1 MTKKLNILSIF
12 FVALF
17 LSSSL
22 FVSVGMMSI
31 PQLTLNL
38 EEHGASTA
46 AYPAVDL
53 DKRNSP
59 VSILVYN
66 EFADTVTPQPNN
78 EFRNTMNAIDEVYGG
93 QYRYDNLTSY
103 TQIASTLPNYDV
115 FLIPEQEN
123 VFHENYT
130 DIADT
135 WTGPLND
142 FVVRGGIVI
151 TLDCNGQ
158 TAPSFDGPTMRIL
171 NATGLMSVFTP
182 ADGVGW
188 TNTLVNTSSALAR
201 GVEGSWPAP
210 DGSVNFNTT
219 DAEVIVEHPSGNAVV
234 AHKIIGTGHVVLIG
248 HDFFNRDANS
258 DALLANAIRLHRH
271 VVFDDSH
278 AQEFEITA
286 EYSGLANYF
295 ASNGFAVSTM
305 SDFSEDYLAACDILV
320 LSLGYVPYNA
330 GDIAIIESF
339 VENGGGLFVCSDW
352 GTWGSETDDLIQN
365 FGYVRYDPG
374 MALNDTDDAIIP
386 FYLPFDGENI
396 HNHSINLKVNR
407 VEIWAGAGF
416 NQIPDDADVLIK
428 TDGDGTAD
436 VDNLPIAIAS
446 THGDGRIVVF
456 GDSNALKNDDSDSDG
471 TDNWEDSSNELFF
484 LNTIRWLSASGIEE
498 RVIVFDESH
507 SPNFTLGLSFE
518 ELAHFLT
525 ENGYTIKWMSEF
537 LPGMLDIA
545 DVLFIVDGNINYT
558 AGELAQISSFVS
570 DGGSLYA
577 TGAYGSALLEAAL
590 IAQEFGF
597 GASSVEYLNDTDDTV
612 GPVGYIHYEGTN
624 IENHPITQGISDL
637 EFYLTGTIETPG
649 GSFTPVITTDDD
661 GTSDYLNGDPADG
674 LTIAAT
680 TLFNKGR
687 VFFSAEYVSM
697 TGLSD
702 HDSDGTISLYDA
714 DNCLFYLNAFEWL
727 TEDRAPMVEVL
738 FPNGGE
744 VLNGTE
750 TVTWTAVDFDN
761 DPMVFDVYLSDNNG
775 SGWFALELGL
785 TLFEYEL
792 NTSLYTD
799 GNSYMVRIVT
809 SANGVTGEDQ
819 SDTPFE
825 IDNLP
830 DPTIPPPE
838 DLTLWVLLAIGGVLV
853 LVIVF
858 VLMKR
863 KK

>member
-1 MTKKLNILSIF
+1 
-12 FVALF
+12 
-17 LSSSL
+17 
-22 FVSVGMMSI
+22 MSI

>member
-1 MTKKLNILSIF
+1 MF
-12 FVALF
+12 FVAMF
-17 LSSSL
+17 VSSL
-22 FVSVGMMSI
+22 FVSVGVMTL
-31 PQLTLNL
+31 PQAPQNQENQGSSL
-38 EEHGASTA
+38 A

-59 VSILVYN
+59 VSILVYTQ
-66 EFADTVTPQPNN
+66 FADTTSAAPYN
-78 EFRNTMNAIDEVYGG
+78 EFRNTMDSIEATYGE
-93 QYRYDNLTSY
+93 QLRYDNLTTY
-103 TQIASTLPNYDV
+103 TQLDATLPNYDIL
-115 FLIPEQEN
+115 LIPEQEN
-123 VFHENYT
+123 MFIENLTAIASVWT
-130 DIADT
+130 D
-135 WTGPLND
+135 PLTD
-142 FVVRGGIVI
+142 FVSGGGIVI
-151 TLDCNGQ
+151 ALDCYGSSLL
-158 TAPSFDGPTMRIL
+158 AGPTMKIL
-171 NATGLMSVFTP
+171 NETGLMTVYNPVEGHS
-182 ADGVGW
+182 W
-188 TNTLVNTSSALAR
+188 TNNRVNNSDALAR

-210 DGSVNFNTT
+210 DGSVYFDTT
-219 DAEVIVEHPSGNAVV
+219 DATVVVDDGTHAVV
-234 AHKIIGTGHVVLIG
+234 AHKIIGAGHVVLLG
-248 HDFFNRDANS
+248 FDLWESEANS
-258 DALLANAIRLHRH
+258 DILLANAIRLHRH

-278 AQEFEITA
+278 AQPFEIT
-286 EYSGLANYF
+286 EEFSGLANYF

-320 LSLGYVPYNA
+320 LTLGYVSYSESN
-330 GDIAIIESF
+330 ISIIESF
-339 VENGGGLFVCSDW
+339 VDNGGGLFVCSDW

-365 FGYVRYDPG
+365 FGYVRYDSD
-374 MALNDTDDAIIP
+374 ALNDTDDAIIP
-386 FYLPFDGENI
+386 FYLPFDSENI

-446 THGDGRIVVF
+446 THGEGRIVVF

-471 TDNWEDSSNELFF
+471 TDNWEDSANEIFF
-484 LNTIRWLSASGIEE
+484 LNTIRWLSAAGIEE

-507 SPNFTLGLSFE
+507 SPNFTLGISFE

-545 DVLFIVDGNINYT
+545 DVLFIVDGDINYT
-558 AGELAQISSFVS
+558 AGELAQLSSFVS
-570 DGGSLYA
+570 DGGSLYC

-597 GASSVEYLNDTDDTV
+597 GSSSVEYLNDTDDTV

-624 IENHPITQGISDL
+624 IENHPITQGISEL

-661 GTSDYLNGDPADG
+661 GTSDYLSGGPADG

-697 TGLSD
+697 SGLAD

-714 DNCLFYLNAFEWL
+714 DNCLFYLNVFEWL
-727 TEDRAPMVEVL
+727 TEDRAPTVEVI

-744 VLNGTE
+744 ILNGTE
-750 TVTWTAVDFDN
+750 TVTWTAVDFD
-761 DPMVFDVYLSDNNG
+761 DDAMTYDLYISDNGG
-775 SGWFALELGL
+775 SSWFIGEMDLVAMEYEWNTTLMGDD
-785 TLFEYEL
+785 TLF
-792 NTSLYTD
+792 
-799 GNSYMVRIVT
+799 MVRIVVT
-809 SANGVTGEDQ
+809 ANGVSSEDS
-819 SDTPFE
+819 SDATFE
-825 IDNLP
+825 IDNIEDSVL
-830 DPTIPPPE
+830 PPPD
-838 DLTLWVLLAIGGVLV
+838 DLTLIVLLIAGVFV
-853 LVIVF
+853 VVILF

>member
-103 TQIASTLPNYDV
+103 TQIASKLPNYDV

-123 VFHENYT
+123 VYHENYT
-130 DIADT
+130 DIADA

-201 GVEGSWPAP
+201 GTEGSWPAP

-320 LSLGYVPYNA
+320 LSLGYVPYNT

>member
-1 MTKKLNILSIF
+1 
-12 FVALF
+12 
-17 LSSSL
+17 
-22 FVSVGMMSI
+22 
-31 PQLTLNL
+31 
-38 EEHGASTA
+38 
-46 AYPAVDL
+46 
-53 DKRNSP
+53 
-59 VSILVYN
+59 
-66 EFADTVTPQPNN
+66 
-78 EFRNTMNAIDEVYGG
+78 
-93 QYRYDNLTSY
+93 
-103 TQIASTLPNYDV
+103 
-115 FLIPEQEN
+115 
-123 VFHENYT
+123 
-130 DIADT
+130 
-135 WTGPLND
+135 
-142 FVVRGGIVI
+142 
-151 TLDCNGQ
+151 
-158 TAPSFDGPTMRIL
+158 
-171 NATGLMSVFTP
+171 
-182 ADGVGW
+182 
-188 TNTLVNTSSALAR
+188 
-201 GVEGSWPAP
+201 
-210 DGSVNFNTT
+210 
-219 DAEVIVEHPSGNAVV
+219 
-234 AHKIIGTGHVVLIG
+234 
-248 HDFFNRDANS
+248 
-258 DALLANAIRLHRH
+258 
-271 VVFDDSH
+271 
-278 AQEFEITA
+278 
-286 EYSGLANYF
+286 
-295 ASNGFAVSTM
+295 
-305 SDFSEDYLAACDILV
+305 
-320 LSLGYVPYNA
+320 
-330 GDIAIIESF
+330 
-339 VENGGGLFVCSDW
+339 
-352 GTWGSETDDLIQN
+352 
-365 FGYVRYDPG
+365 

-545 DVLFIVDGNINYT
+545 DVLFIVDGNIKYT

>member
-1 MTKKLNILSIF
+1 MTKKHGILSIL

-17 LSSSL
+17 ISSAL
-22 FVSVGMMSI
+22 LVSVGMMSM
-31 PQLTLNL
+31 PQGTLNQ
-38 EEHGASTA
+38 ENQGASPA
-46 AYPAVDL
+46 EYPAVDL

-59 VSILVYN
+59 VEILVYT
-66 EFADTVTPQPNN
+66 EFADTTTAMPNN
-78 EFRNTMNAIDEVYGG
+78 EFRNTMNAIDDVYGEK
-93 QYRYDNLTSY
+93 YRYDNLTTY
-103 TQIASTLPNYDV
+103 TQLESSLPNYDV

-123 VFHENYT
+123 IYHENYT
-130 DIADT
+130 DIADA
-135 WTGPLND
+135 WTGPLNE
-142 FVVRGGIVI
+142 FVTAGGIVI
-151 TLDCNGQ
+151 VLDCNGQ
-158 TAPSFDGPTMRIL
+158 TAPLFDGPTMRIL

-201 GVEGSWPAP
+201 TVEGSWPAP

-219 DAEVIVEHPSGNAVV
+219 DAEVIVEDASGNAVV

-248 HDFFNRDANS
+248 HDFFNRDGNS

-286 EYSGLANYF
+286 ELSGLANYF

-320 LSLGYVPYNA
+320 LTLGFVPYNT

-352 GTWGSETDDLIQN
+352 GSWGSETDDLIQN

-471 TDNWEDSSNELFF
+471 TDNWEDSANELFF
-484 LNTIRWLSASGIEE
+484 LNTIRWLSAAGIEE
-498 RVIVFDESH
+498 QVIVFDESH
-507 SPNFTLGLSFE
+507 GPNFTLGISFE

-545 DVLFIVDGNINYT
+545 DVLFIVDGTQNYT

-624 IENHPITQGISDL
+624 IENHPITQGISEL

-649 GSFTPVITTDDD
+649 GSITPVITTDDD

-674 LTIAAT
+674 LSIAAT
-680 TLFNKGR
+680 TLFNRGR

-697 TGLSD
+697 SGLTD

-727 TEDRAPMVEVL
+727 TEDRAPTVEVL

-750 TVTWTAVDFDN
+750 TITWTAVDFD
-761 DPMVFDVYLSDNNG
+761 DDSMVFDVYISEN
-775 SGWFALELGL
+775 SGGHWSQFGFGL
-785 TLFEYEL
+785 TDQQFEW
-792 NTSLYTD
+792 NTSLSTD
-799 GNSYMVRIVT
+799 LDTYMVRVVVT
-809 SANGVTGEDQ
+809 ANGLTAEDT
-819 SDTPFE
+819 SDSTFE
-825 IDNLP
+825 IDNEP
-830 DPTIPPPE
+830 DIPLPPPE
-838 DLTLWVLLAIGGVLV
+838 DLTLIVLIIVGVLV
-853 LVIVF
+853 VVILF
-858 VLMKR
+858 VMMKR